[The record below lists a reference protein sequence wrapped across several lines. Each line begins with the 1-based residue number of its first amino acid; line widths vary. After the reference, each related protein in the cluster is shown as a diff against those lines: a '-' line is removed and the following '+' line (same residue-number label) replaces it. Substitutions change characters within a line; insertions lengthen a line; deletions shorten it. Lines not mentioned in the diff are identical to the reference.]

1 MNAESLSFLML
12 ATGILATHAAT
23 LRLLY
28 HCKRELAEHIL
39 ETTDRQDT
47 SSQSLEEIVRIG
59 ADIAD
64 AVEGVVS
71 GLSVVDSGSSPVLAK
86 PASLQDTII
95 QLMLDRF
102 LPNADASETQQEWP
116 IRQDEPEKENNE
128 QDDDPETTQV

>member
-23 LRLLY
+23 LRLLQ

-39 ETTDRQDT
+39 ESTDRHDT

-95 QLMLDRF
+95 QLMVDRF
-102 LPNADASETQQEWP
+102 LPMSDASETQQERP
-116 IRQDEPEKENNE
+116 IHEIEPQKENN
-128 QDDDPETTQV
+128 QPNNDSTETQE